1 MKPVKIVSPEDWLA
15 ERMALLEREKAFTR
29 ARDELSAARRDLPWV
44 RVEKEYVFAAPDG
57 EKFLEDLFDGRS
69 QLMVYHFM
77 LGPGWEQGC
86 KSCSFLADHFDP
98 AVIHLAHRDVTL
110 VSVSRAP
117 LAELEIFKKRMD
129 WTFPWVS
136 SFETDFN
143 WDFRV
148 SFQQE
153 EVDAGETH
161 YNYRVMRFPE
171 TEAPG
176 LSVFARGDDGEVY
189 HTYSTYGRGL
199 DIFITAYN
207 FLDHA
212 PKGRDEQNL
221 SYGMEWVRHH
231 DRYDD

>member
-1 MKPVKIVSPEDWLA
+1 MKLAKIVSPEDWLA
-15 ERMALLEREKAFTR
+15 ERTALLEREKAFTR

-44 RVEKEYVFAAPDG
+44 RVEKDYVFTSPEG
-57 EKFLEDLFDGRS
+57 EKTLSDLFDGRS
-69 QLMVYHFM
+69 QLMIYHFM
-77 LGPGWEQGC
+77 LGPGWKQGC
-86 KSCSFLADHFDP
+86 KSCSYLADHFGP
-98 AVIHLAHRDVTL
+98 AVIHLAHRDVSF

-117 LAELEIFKKRMD
+117 LAEIEFFKKRMG

-136 SFETDFN
+136 SFEADFN
-143 WDFRV
+143 WDFHV
-148 SFQQE
+148 SFNQE
-153 EVDAGETH
+153 QVDAGETP
-161 YNYRVMRFPE
+161 YNYRLMRFPE

-176 LSVFARGDDGEVY
+176 LNVFAKGDDGQVY

-212 PKGRDEQNL
+212 PKGRDEQDL
-221 SYGMEWVRHH
+221 TYGMEWVRHH